1 MNKLK
6 EAIKILEVIEG
17 LDNIVILNEKDKT
30 FIKNTEISNNIGV
43 FDCLKK
49 KNLLFIT
56 HDERF
61 REPQENL
68 VIEENGKL
76 IFPSIQFIE
85 LSKFKAI
92 SSSPSSKLHN
102 PLVKHLKLKIK
113 DHEASIII
121 GFD

>member
-6 EAIKILEVIEG
+6 EAIEILEAIEG
-17 LDNIVILNEKDKT
+17 LDNIVILNEKDKL
-30 FIKNTEISNNIGV
+30 FIKNTEINNNIGV

-49 KNLLFIT
+49 KHLIFIT

-85 LSKFKAI
+85 LSKFNAI
-92 SSSPSSKLHN
+92 SSSPSFKLHN
-102 PLVKHLKLKIK
+102 SLVKHLNLKIK
-113 DHEASIII
+113 EDEASIII